1 MFRPKHLLITLV
13 ALSTA
18 ACDLHRKED
27 EQDSESL
34 VGLWQQVEKRTTLA
48 SGWVEIGRGSYYNV
62 TFSDDGTHTIQQG
75 NYANSMVCSGT
86 WEANGNALTMKHDC
100 GRGESEENVHFGIE
114 DTTLTWVYDFSE
126 MGKRFVRL
134 EEKG

>member
-1 MFRPKHLLITLV
+1 
-13 ALSTA
+13 
-18 ACDLHRKED
+18 
-27 EQDSESL
+27 
-34 VGLWQQVEKRTTLA
+34 
-48 SGWVEIGRGSYYNV
+48 
-62 TFSDDGTHTIQQG
+62 
-75 NYANSMVCSGT
+75 
-86 WEANGNALTMKHDC
+86 MKHDC